1 MNKKRVPTKGP
12 QERYSCSPI
21 WSLAMPETYSNT
33 ASTKFCSPLGTC
45 SSFSVPRTAIVRIM
59 AITSH
64 VTNNTC
70 PCTVKPAMSQYKC
83 VPTSTAAN
91 EKNINRFIDVN
102 SANFIVPCLYFY
114 LLTVTANK

>member
-1 MNKKRVPTKGP
+1 VISFQGTKAPNQFATKMNKKRVPTKGT
-12 QERYSCSPI
+12 QGRYSCSPI

-91 EKNINRFIDVN
+91 EKKHKQIYRRE
-102 SANFIVPCLYFY
+102 
-114 LLTVTANK
+114 